1 MPHSDAPILQYELTA
16 GSVLALLIILAVLW
30 NRRKNAK
37 IYALLDGEF
46 KIVRRV
52 RISYIDPI
60 VDLTSAAVQSRVS
73 EYIITIDRWATKRL
87 NNQRLRIL
95 CLRRMVRERNIP
107 FAFHFITIYRGEQRS
122 NSRKR

>member
-1 MPHSDAPILQYELTA
+1 MLVLLVIF
-16 GSVLALLIILAVLW
+16 SVIW
-30 NRRKNAK
+30 NKRKNAK

-60 VDLTSAAVQSRVS
+60 VDLTPAAVQSRVS

-95 CLRRMVRERNIP
+95 CGDGMVREQTIVNTGYGYKIHLEAIP
-107 FAFHFITIYRGEQRS
+107 IPAAEEYEEDEYGRT
-122 NSRKR
+122 

>member
-1 MPHSDAPILQYELTA
+1 M
-16 GSVLALLIILAVLW
+16 
-30 NRRKNAK
+30 
-37 IYALLDGEF
+37 DGEF

-60 VDLTSAAVQSRVS
+60 IDLTPAAVQSRVS

-95 CLRRMVRERNIP
+95 CGDGVVREQTIVNTGYGYKIHLEAIP
-107 FAFHFITIYRGEQRS
+107 VPIAEEYKEDEYGHA
-122 NSRKR
+122 

>member
-1 MPHSDAPILQYELTA
+1 MPISFFGRHSTKL
-16 GSVLALLIILAVLW
+16 S
-30 NRRKNAK
+30 
-37 IYALLDGEF
+37 YALLDGEF

-95 CLRRMVRERNIP
+95 CGDGMVREIRHVADMERNRYEVWLSTLSEMERY
-107 FAFHFITIYRGEQRS
+107 A
-122 NSRKR
+122 